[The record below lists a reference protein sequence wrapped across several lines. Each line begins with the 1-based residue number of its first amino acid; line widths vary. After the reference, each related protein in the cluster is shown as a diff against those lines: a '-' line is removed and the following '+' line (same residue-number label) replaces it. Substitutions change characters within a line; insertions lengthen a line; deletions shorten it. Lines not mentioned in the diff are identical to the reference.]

1 MARRHALVRRLRS
14 APVLAAALCIFTT
27 SLTPARAPAADA
39 AGTLLAKHRAYVG
52 WEMDDGSIR
61 NLVLDGS
68 VAKVNA
74 DGTRTPIQRVH
85 EIDVRV
91 LYRSTVSGITTR
103 TGSQEGLDLT
113 GFWYRVAGF
122 TIPNIGENR
131 GVIFARRIVFSEAL
145 STLNPQP
152 HGTATIEGVA
162 YDILRGAIDGWKPID
177 LYVDPASG
185 AIKQFVYDPDAAKPE
200 ITMIDAYM
208 TVLSSKRVVSAW
220 HVPGSAY
227 ERSYARI
234 VPNAAVT
241 DADLKPPAPRTTW
254 TFAGGKPTPVD
265 VEVDKII
272 VPATVNGVTG
282 HFLLD
287 TGATVA
293 MTSRFAARAGLK
305 PGRRPISRERP
316 ASDTALGRALH
327 SPSATAAYCTT
338 PTCSW
343 ASRSPR
349 ARTGCVGFNFLA
361 GAIVDIDMDQ
371 AKMTIYDPATSQPN
385 EDKAIIM
392 HVDLSNETPRT
403 PIKLGGT
410 IPSTAMLDSGASGTE
425 FVTDKAFFSK
435 VVMDRAR
442 SGVYAFQGAS
452 GAEGD
457 SRCGTI
463 DEIDIGPVPY
473 TSPSICFA
481 KWPGPGNTIMG
492 FGFLSALQSHVRLPR
507 REDRPPRARPLNQE
521 RSAKRISRSS
531 ALHTT
536 PATDRLV
543 TTHRTARRVRRGRA

>member
-1 MARRHALVRRLRS
+1 M
-14 APVLAAALCIFTT
+14 
-27 SLTPARAPAADA
+27 
-39 AGTLLAKHRAYVG
+39 
-52 WEMDDGSIR
+52 
-61 NLVLDGS
+61 
-68 VAKVNA
+68 
-74 DGTRTPIQRVH
+74 
-85 EIDVRV
+85 
-91 LYRSTVSGITTR
+91 
-103 TGSQEGLDLT
+103 
-113 GFWYRVAGF
+113 
-122 TIPNIGENR
+122 
-131 GVIFARRIVFSEAL
+131 
-145 STLNPQP
+145 NPQP
-152 HGTATIEGVA
+152 HGTATIDGVA

-254 TFAGGKPTPVD
+254 TFAGGKPTPVN

-305 PGRRPISRERP
+305 PGQATDFEGTTGVGHGTWSR
-316 ASDTALGRALH
+316 ATFAFGDGSVLH
-327 SPSATAAYCTT
+327 DANVLVGVTLAE
-338 PTCSW
+338 
-343 ASRSPR
+343 
-349 ARTGCVGFNFLA
+349 GEDGLVGFNFLA

-425 FVTDKAFFSK
+425 FVTDEAFFSK

-473 TSPSICFA
+473 TEPEHLFCEMA
-481 KWPGPGNTIMG
+481 GT
-492 FGFLSALQSHVRLPR
+492 R
-507 REDRPPRARPLNQE
+507 
-521 RSAKRISRSS
+521 
-531 ALHTT
+531 
-536 PATDRLV
+536 
-543 TTHRTARRVRRGRA
+543 

>member
-1 MARRHALVRRLRS
+1 LDRRFRYTLLS
-14 APVLAAALCIFTT
+14 AAALCLLTT
-27 SLTPARAPAADA
+27 SLTPARAQAADG
-39 AGTLLAKHRAYVG
+39 AGALLAKHRAYVG

-61 NLVLDGS
+61 NLILDGS

-85 EIDVRV
+85 EIDMRV
-91 LYRSTVSGITTR
+91 LYRSTVTGIATR

-145 STLNPQP
+145 STLDPQP
-152 HGTATIEGVA
+152 HGTATIDGVA

-185 AIKQFVYDPDAAKPE
+185 AIKQFVYDPDAVKPQ

-293 MTSRFAARAGLK
+293 MTARFAAKAGLK
-305 PGRRPISRERP
+305 PGQATDFEGTTGVGHGVWSR
-316 ASDTALGRALH
+316 ANFAFGDGSVLH
-327 SPSATAAYCTT
+327 DANVLVGVTLAE
-338 PTCSW
+338 
-343 ASRSPR
+343 
-349 ARTGCVGFNFLA
+349 GEDGLVGFNFLA

-392 HVDLSNETPRT
+392 RVDLSNETPRT

-410 IPSTAMLDSGASGTE
+410 IPSTAMLDSGASGME
-425 FVTDKAFFSK
+425 FVTDDAFFSK

-481 KWPGPGNTIMG
+481 KWPGPGNTVMG
-492 FGFLSALQSHVRLPR
+492 FGFLSHFNPTFDYPDAKIVLHVR
-507 REDRPPRARPLNQE
+507 AR
-521 RSAKRISRSS
+521 
-531 ALHTT
+531 
-536 PATDRLV
+536 
-543 TTHRTARRVRRGRA
+543 